1 MSKKQSLDEQIE
13 EKKKEWKEAH
23 AEVQRLV
30 TLRNEQ
36 AAEQGDSEEPVDQ
49 PPMQVVHAPSVP
61 PSASV
66 GDPS

>member
-1 MSKKQSLDEQIE
+1 MSKKQSIDEQIE
-13 EKKKEWKEAH
+13 EKKKEWKETH
-23 AEVQRLV
+23 AEVQQLV
-30 TLRNEQ
+30 TLRNKQ
-36 AAEQGDSEEPVDQ
+36 VAEQGDNKEPTNQ